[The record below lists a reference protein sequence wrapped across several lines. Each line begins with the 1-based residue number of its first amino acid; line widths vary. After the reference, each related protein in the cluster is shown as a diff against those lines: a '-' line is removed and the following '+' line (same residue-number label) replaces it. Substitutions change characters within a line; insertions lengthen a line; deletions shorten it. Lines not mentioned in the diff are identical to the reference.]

1 MESKSNYN
9 FKRIK
14 PSFMQ
19 KFKILWAD
27 DEIDLLKP
35 HILFLQQ
42 KGCEISTVNSGLDAI
57 EEVEKHNFDLIFLD
71 EMMPGMTGLE
81 TLQQIKMIKS
91 QIPVIMITKSEEEHI
106 MEDAIGGKIAD
117 YLIKPINPN
126 QILLAVK
133 KILQNKQ
140 LISDKTTLSYRQD
153 FMNISSACNDAS
165 THQEWTEIYKKLTY
179 WELELDETQDKSL
192 QEVLESQKIEANSGF
207 AKFIK
212 ANYLDWINDPKSDRP
227 LLSHQLL
234 KEKVFPRLK
243 PESGK
248 PLFLI
253 VIDNLRLDQWEILS
267 PMLND
272 YFNINDHSTY
282 FSILP
287 TTTAYA
293 RNALFSGL
301 MPSDMARFHPDL
313 WEGEDNE
320 ESKNNN
326 EEAFLGENLL
336 KNKLKIKFSYH
347 KILQA
352 YQGKNVV
359 DQFNNLLINDLNVL
373 VFNFVDMMS
382 HARTDMK
389 MIRELAPNESAYR
402 SITKSWFE
410 HSVLFELF
418 KRISDAG
425 AEVIV
430 TTDHGTKRVN
440 KPYKIIGDKTVTTNL
455 RYKQGKNL
463 NYESGKVFEIP
474 KPEEAKLPK
483 FNVSTS
489 YVFAVED
496 YFFAY
501 PNNYNYYVNFYKDT
515 FQHGGVSLEEIIIPI
530 VHLIPKNNN

>member
-1 MESKSNYN
+1 
-9 FKRIK
+9 
-14 PSFMQ
+14 MQ

-42 KGCEISTVNSGLDAI
+42 KGCEISTVNSGVDAI
-57 EEVEKHNFDLIFLD
+57 EEVERHNFDLIFLD

-81 TLQQIKMIKS
+81 TLQQIKMIKP

-153 FMNISSACNDAS
+153 FMNISSACNNAT
-165 THQEWTEIYKKLTY
+165 THQEWIEIYKKLTY
-179 WELELDETQDKSL
+179 WELELDETEDKSL

-234 KEKVFPRLK
+234 KEKVFPHIK
-243 PESGK
+243 PETGK

-267 PMLND
+267 PMIGE
-272 YFNINDHSTY
+272 YFNIKDQTSY

-326 EEAFLGENLL
+326 EEAFLSENLS
-336 KNKLKIKFSYH
+336 KNRLKIKFSYH

-352 YQGKNVV
+352 YQGKNVL
-359 DQFNNLLINDLNVL
+359 DHFNDLLNNDLNVL

-418 KRISDAG
+418 KKINDAG

-440 KPYKIIGDKTVTTNL
+440 RPYKIIGDKTVTTNL

-463 NYESGKVFEIP
+463 NYESGKVFELH

-530 VHLIPKNNN
+530 VHLIPKNNS